1 MGLDISGFIRDGQVL
16 EGTTTGSR
24 VKLFIA
30 VLDSEMVQP
39 QKVNCAS
46 IRNGCGVSCSVSVV
60 WRGVMYCWCGVV
72 WGVMVW
78 CGVVWCGVMY
88 CHVVLVWSGVVWG
101 VMVWCGVVSCSVGM
115 EWHGVALCR
124 VWFGVVWGVV
134 WHDEIL

>member
-24 VKLFIA
+24 VKMFIA

-78 CGVVWCGVMY
+78 CGVV
-88 CHVVLVWSGVVWG
+88 
-101 VMVWCGVVSCSVGM
+101 SCSVGM